1 MNPVLVADIGGTTT
15 RFGLVYPD
23 GQLRAVSVTVD
34 DRSATLEDAIGRYL
48 RERQVQPDAAVLAIA
63 GAIDGDEIAVGNR
76 SWRLRLS
83 DLKAAFGLTMA
94 RAINDLEAVACAIVS
109 RHDCDVRPLGA
120 TGRARQGAKVV
131 VGAGAGLGVAAMLPS
146 GGATWTVVASE
157 GGHISFGPTSR
168 EEDVLFER
176 MRDRYGRL
184 SAAVLSGPGLEL
196 LFLAIAPDDPP
207 ISADEIARRAK
218 AGDHKARACIDA
230 FVRLLGRFA
239 GDVVLMFKATAGVYL
254 SGGVAVGIG
263 ELLDVAIFRAAYE
276 AHPPHANLLAGIPSF
291 LITCREPGLLGCA
304 ALAEQWFGKDRAI

>member
-1 MNPVLVADIGGTTT
+1 
-15 RFGLVYPD
+15 
-23 GQLRAVSVTVD
+23 
-34 DRSATLEDAIGRYL
+34 
-48 RERQVQPDAAVLAIA
+48 
-63 GAIDGDEIAVGNR
+63 
-76 SWRLRLS
+76 
-83 DLKAAFGLTMA
+83 MA
-94 RAINDLEAVACAIVS
+94 RAINDLEAVACAIVN
-109 RHDCDVRPLGA
+109 RRDCEVRPLGA
-120 TGRARQGAKVV
+120 TGPARHGVKVV

-146 GGATWTVVASE
+146 GGTTWTVVASE

-196 LFLAIAPDDPP
+196 LYRAVAPDAPQ
-207 ISADEIARRAK
+207 INAEEIVRRAK
-218 AGDHKARACIDA
+218 AGDRTARACVDA

-263 ELLDVAIFRAAYE
+263 EFLDAAIFRAAYE
-276 AHPPHANLLAGIPSF
+276 AHPPYAKLMAGIPSF

-304 ALAEQWFGKDRAI
+304 ALAEQWFGKNQANQIAEA